1 MSQQQQAST
10 LSVGFIGLGVMGK
23 AMTRNILRTGFPLTV
38 HNRSPR
44 AVEEMIAEGAFSGVS
59 PREVAA
65 RSNVIVLSLPDTPD
79 VEKVLFG
86 ADGVAAGARPGTI
99 VIDTS
104 TIAPA
109 ATKGFSERLRRGEV
123 HFLDAPVS
131 GGPKG
136 AIDGTLSCMVGGD
149 EAAFDR
155 AMPVFQAIGKTIRR
169 IGASGAGQ
177 LCKACNQLAIVSS
190 LMGVVEAL
198 VMAKQ
203 AGIDPFAVREALLG
217 GSARSFVLENHAKR
231 FLDGTL
237 EPGFRSTLMLK
248 DMKLALEAAR
258 DLGVFAPATALGTE
272 MMTALCNTG
281 HEGKDSAALGL
292 LVEQLSGV
300 S

>member
-1 MSQQQQAST
+1 MNQQAST
-10 LSVGFIGLGVMGK
+10 LVVGFIGLGVMGK
-23 AMTRNILRTGFPLTV
+23 AMARNIRRAGFPLAV
-38 HNRSPR
+38 HNRSRR
-44 AVEEMIAEGAFSGVS
+44 AVEELVAEGASAGVS
-59 PREVAA
+59 PEEVAA
-65 RSNVIVLSLPDTPD
+65 RSEIVVLSLPDTPD
-79 VEKVLFG
+79 VEQVLF
-86 ADGVAAGARPGTI
+86 AAHGVGVGARPGTI

-109 ATKGFSERLRRGEV
+109 ATKGFSERLLSRGV
-123 HFLDAPVS
+123 HLLDAPVS

-136 AIDGTLSCMVGGD
+136 AIDGTLSCMVGGS
-149 EAAFDR
+149 EAALDR

-169 IGASGAGQ
+169 VGESGAGQ

-198 VMAKQ
+198 VMAKR
-203 AGIDPFAVREALLG
+203 AGIDPYAVREALLG
-217 GSARSFVLENHAKR
+217 GSAKSFVLENHAKR

-248 DMKLALEAAR
+248 DMKLALDAAR

-272 MMTALCNTG
+272 LMTALCNTG
-281 HEGKDSAALGL
+281 YEGKDSAALGL

-300 S
+300 TR

>member
-1 MSQQQQAST
+1 
-10 LSVGFIGLGVMGK
+10 MGK
-23 AMTRNILRTGFPLTV
+23 AMARNIRRAGFPLAV
-38 HNRSPR
+38 HNRSRR
-44 AVEEMIAEGAFSGVS
+44 AVEELVAEGASAGVS
-59 PREVAA
+59 PEEVAA
-65 RSNVIVLSLPDTPD
+65 RSEIVVLSLPDTPD
-79 VEKVLFG
+79 VEQVLF
-86 ADGVAAGARPGTI
+86 AAHGVGVGARPGTI

-109 ATKGFSERLRRGEV
+109 ATKGFSERLLSRGV
-123 HFLDAPVS
+123 HLLDAPVS

-136 AIDGTLSCMVGGD
+136 AIDGTLSCMVGGS
-149 EAAFDR
+149 EAALDR

-169 IGASGAGQ
+169 VGESGAGQ

-198 VMAKQ
+198 VMAKR
-203 AGIDPFAVREALLG
+203 AGIDPYAVREALLG
-217 GSARSFVLENHAKR
+217 GSAKSFVLENHAKR

-248 DMKLALEAAR
+248 DMKLALDAAR

-272 MMTALCNTG
+272 LMTALCNTG
-281 HEGKDSAALGL
+281 YEGKDSAALGL

-300 S
+300 TR